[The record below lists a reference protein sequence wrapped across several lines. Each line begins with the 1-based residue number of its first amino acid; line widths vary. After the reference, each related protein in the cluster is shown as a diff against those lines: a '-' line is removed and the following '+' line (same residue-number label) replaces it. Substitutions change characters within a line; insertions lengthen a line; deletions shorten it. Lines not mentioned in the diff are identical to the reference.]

1 MRTRSRVRVH
11 VVTMGCA
18 KNVVDSERLMA
29 QLRLSD
35 VELAPSV
42 DGADVAL
49 INTCGFIQSAKEES
63 LEAILQQV
71 KRKSRGRLKK
81 VFAMGCLTERYLEDL
96 RKEIPE
102 VDRFFGSHQMKEVVE
117 ALGAEFR
124 EDLLGERLLTTPSH
138 TAYLKISEGCD
149 HPCSFCAIP
158 LMRGKH
164 TSRPVDALLDEA
176 RRLAAEGVKELVVI
190 GQDTTLY
197 GIDLGGKRLL
207 GDLLARL
214 ADLPGIEWVRL
225 MYAYPAKF
233 PHEVLDV
240 IAQHPRICKYLDLP
254 LQHVSDRVLISMRRG
269 MSRRS
274 LLELVD
280 TIRRRVPG
288 IALRTTMIT
297 GYPAEGKKEFEE
309 LAAFVRQARFER
321 LGVFLYSHE
330 DGTAAYPL
338 GDPVPFEEKE
348 RRRAVLMEVQK
359 EISEEHNASLIG
371 RTLRVLIEKDER
383 DQYAGRTEHDAP
395 EIDNEVFVRS
405 DVPLSAGTF
414 CDVEIVD
421 AYEYDIVGVHRGCA
435 EQKPSRP

>member
-29 QLRLSD
+29 QLRMSN
-35 VELAPSV
+35 VELAPSAE
-42 DGADVAL
+42 GADVAL

-63 LEAILQQV
+63 LEAILQHV
-71 KRKSRGRLKK
+71 RLKSRGRLKK

-102 VDRFFGSHQMKEVVE
+102 VDRFFGSRQLQDVLR

-124 EDLLGERLLTTPSH
+124 EELLGERLLTTPSH

-164 TSRPVDALLDEA
+164 TSRSMEGLLDEA
-176 RRLAAEGVKELVVI
+176 GRLAAAGVKELVVI

-197 GIDLGGKRLL
+197 GVDLGGKRRLGELL
-207 GDLLARL
+207 TRL

-233 PHEVLDV
+233 PLEVLDV

-254 LQHVSDRVLISMRRG
+254 LQHVSDRVLVSMRRG
-269 MSRRS
+269 LSRRA
-274 LLELVD
+274 LLELVG
-280 TIRRRVPG
+280 TIRSRVPG
-288 IALRTTMIT
+288 IALRTTLIA
-297 GYPAEGKKEFEE
+297 GYPAEGEREFEE
-309 LAAFVRQARFER
+309 LVEFVRQARFER
-321 LGVFLYSHE
+321 LGVFSYSHE
-330 DGTAAYPL
+330 DGTAAYTL

-359 EISEEHNASLIG
+359 EISEEHNASLVG
-371 RTLRVLIEKDER
+371 KTLRVLIERKDG
-383 DQYAGRTEHDAP
+383 DQYAGRTEYDAP

-405 DVPLSAGTF
+405 ASPLVAGTF
-414 CDVEIVD
+414 CSVDIVD
-421 AYEYDIVGVHRGCA
+421 AYEYDMVGVCRESA
-435 EQKPSRP
+435 EQMPSRP